1 MRSEVKLRDQQ
12 LQLQDKI
19 LEQQE
24 EIKQLRSYLRDIFDQ
39 EEERI
44 VGMSYDNTIQDPN
57 SINN

>member
-44 VGMSYDNTIQDPN
+44 VGMSFDNTIQNPTSLPN
-57 SINN
+57 

>member
-44 VGMSYDNTIQDPN
+44 VGMSFDNTIQNPTSIPN
-57 SINN
+57 

>member
-44 VGMSYDNTIQDPN
+44 VGMSFDNTIQNPASLPN
-57 SINN
+57 